1 MGALVEGQPSRA
13 AMVVA
18 LMRAAQTR
26 SGRPPLMEDT
36 GPTRLVS
43 EATHAFAAE
52 RILTAAGFLGRW
64 RLRLLLRSRQA
75 IVDFGGHET
84 LNPHPVRHV
93 NREGF
98 EVRTVH
104 GSAARTR
111 IPMVCFDST
120 FRRALTWV
128 LSAPTT

>member
-1 MGALVEGQPSRA
+1 MASGVVEAPGRFRA
-13 AMVVA
+13 
-18 LMRAAQTR
+18 Q
-26 SGRPPLMEDT
+26 
-36 GPTRLVS
+36 
-43 EATHAFAAE
+43 
-52 RILTAAGFLGRW
+52 
-64 RLRLLLRSRQA
+64 
-75 IVDFGGHET
+75 DFGGHET